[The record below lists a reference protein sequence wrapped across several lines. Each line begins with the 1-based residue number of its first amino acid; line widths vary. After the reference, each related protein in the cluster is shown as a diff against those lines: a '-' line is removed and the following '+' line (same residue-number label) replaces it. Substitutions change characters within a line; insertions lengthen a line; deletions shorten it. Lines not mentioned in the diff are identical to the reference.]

1 MVNIL
6 SNNIVHKLKELQNE
20 KNYFVHKKSYKCEIK
35 EASVRRN
42 AKKNREQQNAAR
54 S

>member
-20 KNYFVHKKSYKCEIK
+20 KNYFCSQRKCINVKLRSFCEKKLHWQK
-35 EASVRRN
+35 EQ
-42 AKKNREQQNAAR
+42 KMQ
-54 S
+54 

>member
-20 KNYFVHKKSYKCEIK
+20 KNYFCSQRKKKYINVKLRSFGE
-35 EASVRRN
+35 
-42 AKKNREQQNAAR
+42 KKLQQKMQ
-54 S
+54 